1 MTSEYITLGEGLSTV
16 IDCRGKTPKKLGA
29 DWSDSGVRVISA
41 KNVHNGVLDN
51 LDAIRYVSLEI
62 YSKWMKEEIRRNDI
76 LLASEGA
83 SMGESMLWESD
94 EKIILGQRL
103 FGLRCNEDVFDPYY
117 LAMYMRT
124 PEYRSELYNH
134 ATGTSVMG
142 LRQQALLQTKI
153 RLIPI
158 SLQRIIGR
166 LYKAINGKIEL
177 NNKNNENLLEQVF
190 SLYRNMFIETVNDQ
204 RLVCRASAYFDISIG
219 KTPPRKEQQWFSNQ
233 PTDCVWVSIADMG
246 NCGVYISDSSEYLTH
261 EAVERFNVKLIPSN
275 TVILSFKLTVGRVAI
290 TDGIMTTNEAIAHF
304 KTEIPAINEYLY
316 CYLKEFNYE
325 TMGSTSSIATAVNSK
340 IIKGMPFVVPTNEEL
355 NEFHNLATPLFMM
368 IKSNQREN
376 KNMSELRDTL
386 LPKLL
391 NGEINV

>member
-1 MTSEYITLGEGLSTV
+1 MRCETFRFDEVTINFDRKRIPLSAKQRSERQGNYRYYGAQGVIDYVDDYIFDGTYLLIAEDGENLKSQKQNIAQIAKGKFWVNNHAHIVQTNEHCDLQYLYYLINSMDLSGYITGSAQPKLSQANLNAVTLQLPS
-16 IDCRGKTPKKLGA
+16 IEEQKKIVAILGA
-29 DWSDSGVRVISA
+29 
-41 KNVHNGVLDN
+41 LD
-51 LDAIRYVSLEI
+51 D
-62 YSKWMKEEIRRNDI
+62 
-76 LLASEGA
+76 
-83 SMGESMLWESD
+83 
-94 EKIILGQRL
+94 
-103 FGLRCNEDVFDPYY
+103 
-117 LAMYMRT
+117 
-124 PEYRSELYNH
+124 
-134 ATGTSVMG
+134 
-142 LRQQALLQTKI
+142 
-153 RLIPI
+153 
-158 SLQRIIGR
+158 
-166 LYKAINGKIEL
+166 KIEL
-177 NNKNNENLLEQVF
+177 NNKINENLLEQVF

>member
-177 NNKNNENLLEQVF
+177 NNKINENLLEQVF